1 MIPRF
6 SPIVTAWV
14 MNTTRETR
22 RSGPCLML
30 VIKGWRMH
38 GVSQTRRNCAV
49 LRIHRLDVYLQLA
62 CKAGASISLESPFI
76 WECENSFVTPR
87 RRHR

>member
-1 MIPRF
+1 
-6 SPIVTAWV
+6 
-14 MNTTRETR
+14 
-22 RSGPCLML
+22 
-30 VIKGWRMH
+30 MH
-38 GVSQTRRNCAV
+38 GVWQTRRNCAV